1 VKRHLPVSETFELV
15 STCSDKP
22 TDYGKTGT
30 VANLIVS
37 SQEKVY
43 FEPVLTAALTLRMNL
58 ET

>member
-1 VKRHLPVSETFELV
+1 MKRHLSASEMIELV

-22 TDYGKTGT
+22 TDYGKAGT
-30 VANLIVS
+30 LVNLIVW